1 MEKKIK
7 IKQSVQVLNDAPYS
21 EILETVN
28 NLKSKIQ
35 TELKES
41 GLEDKFEIEIEVTN
55 INNSIVIKTDK
66 NEDYMIPVR

>member
-1 MEKKIK
+1 MENKVK
-7 IKQSVQVLNDAPYS
+7 IKQSVEVLNDASYS

-41 GLEDKFEIEIEVTN
+41 GLEDKFEIEIEVTK
-55 INNSIVIKTDK
+55 INNSISL
-66 NEDYMIPVR
+66 R